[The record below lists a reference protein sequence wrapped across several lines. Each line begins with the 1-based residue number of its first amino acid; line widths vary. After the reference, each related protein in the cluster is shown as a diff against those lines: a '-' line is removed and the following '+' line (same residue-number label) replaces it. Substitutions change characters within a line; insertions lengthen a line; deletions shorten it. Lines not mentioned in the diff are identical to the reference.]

1 MQMKGRNLSFH
12 IFICCIILYVGVPED
27 STTQFIEYNKYFPQN
42 SKIQKSM
49 CKTQQLIYI
58 SIMNI
63 QKKETKT
70 IISSTKFQ
78 KILNNKT
85 NNRNEM
91 IK

>member
-70 IISSTKFQ
+70 TK
-78 KILNNKT
+78 LT
-85 NNRNEM
+85 TEM
-91 IK
+91 KDVSKKKV